1 MVGRIIDNIEYIELL
16 FNNKL
21 KSKSLEDNIYHTLR
35 DIFWNCDEECDI
47 IMTKKFN
54 KILKNDDSFENSE
67 YTDVL
72 YDYCSEFT
80 QELYEYLKNFTKD
93 RIYFIEDSVEKNMN
107 YIKLDD
113 WCCQLQ
119 QLIKKLEEQ
128 LEKHKIWEQEDMDED
143 MNEDMNEDL
152 DV

>member
-1 MVGRIIDNIEYIELL
+1 MVGRIIDNIEYIEVL

-21 KSKSLEDNIYHTLR
+21 KSKSLEDNIYYILR
-35 DIFWNCDEECDI
+35 DIFWNCDEEYDI

-80 QELYEYLKNFTKD
+80 QELYDYLKNFTKE
-93 RIYFIEDSVEKNMN
+93 RIYFIEDKYEEKENEYM
-107 YIKLDD
+107 ILHD
-113 WCCQLQ
+113 WWGQLQ

-128 LEKHKIWEQEDMDED
+128 LEKHKIWEHEDMVED
-143 MNEDMNEDL
+143 RFI
-152 DV
+152 V